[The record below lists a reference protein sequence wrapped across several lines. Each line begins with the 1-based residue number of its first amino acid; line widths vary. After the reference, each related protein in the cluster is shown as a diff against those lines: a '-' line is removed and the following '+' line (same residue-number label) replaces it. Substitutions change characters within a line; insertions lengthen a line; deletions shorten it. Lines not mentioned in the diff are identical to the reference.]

1 MDSSFLLSC
10 ALDIGEQMLISG
22 AEVYRVEDCIKRI
35 CLSYGMKRI
44 DVFTITSSIVATLE
58 DNEHRNITQT
68 RRISSYKTDLTKL
81 DRLNQLSREMCA
93 KTPPL
98 EEVHAKVK
106 KIIHANRYPFPVECA
121 TYGAIAGAFT
131 VFFGGSWNDAAVS
144 LVIGVI
150 LRIVVHLAGQS
161 KVNQVFSSLISS
173 YVMCFLA
180 QFCVNHIFG
189 SSVDMI
195 VIGNIMLLIP
205 GVGLTNSLRDLISGD
220 IMAGMLRLCEVI
232 LIALSI
238 AAGYILSALTIGGL
252 GL

>member
-22 AEVYRVEDCIKRI
+22 AEIYRVEDCIKRI

-68 RRISSYKTDLTKL
+68 RRISSYSTDLTKL
-81 DRLNQLSREMCA
+81 DKLNQLSREMCTR
-93 KTPPL
+93 KPPL
-98 EEVHAKVK
+98 EEVHERIKSIKNAGK
-106 KIIHANRYPFPVECA
+106 YPLWFECI
-121 TYGAIAGAFT
+121 TYSAIAGAFT
-131 VFFGGSWNDAAVS
+131 VFFGGSFKDGLVS
-144 LVIGVI
+144 MVIGLI
-150 LRIVVHLAGQS
+150 LRLVVYLTGKS

-173 YVMCFLA
+173 FTMCFLA
-180 QFCVNHIFG
+180 FLCVNHIFG
-189 SSVDMI
+189 DSIDKI

-238 AAGYILSALTIGGL
+238 AAGYFLSAIAIGGL

>member
-22 AEVYRVEDCIKRI
+22 AEIYRVEDCIKRI

-68 RRISSYKTDLTKL
+68 RRISSYNIDLSKL
-81 DRLNQLSREMCA
+81 DKLNRLSREMCA
-93 KTPPL
+93 HKPPL
-98 EEVHAKVK
+98 EEVHQNIKEIKGEK
-106 KIIHANRYPFPVECA
+106 KYPLWLECL

-131 VFFGGSWNDAAVS
+131 VFFGGGFKDAAVS
-144 LVIGVI
+144 FAIGII
-150 LRIVVHLAGQS
+150 LRLVVYLTGLT

-173 YVMCFLA
+173 FTMCFLA
-180 QFCVNHIFG
+180 FVCVNHIFG
-189 SSVDMI
+189 ESIDKI

-238 AAGYILSALTIGGL
+238 AAGYILSALVIGGL

>member
-22 AEVYRVEDCIKRI
+22 AEIYRVEDCIKRI
-35 CLSYGMKRI
+35 CSSYGVKRI
-44 DVFTITSSIVATLE
+44 DVFTITSSIIATLE

-81 DRLNQLSREMCA
+81 DKLNQLSREMCT
-93 KTPPL
+93 KKPNL
-98 EEVHAKVK
+98 EDVHN
-106 KIIHANRYPFPVECA
+106 KIKEIKNTKRYPVWFECFI
-121 TYGAIAGAFT
+121 YGITAGAFT
-131 VFFGGSWNDAAVS
+131 VFFGGSFVDGAIS
-144 LVIGVI
+144 FVIGLI
-150 LRIVVHLAGQS
+150 LRIVVYLINVS
-161 KVNQVFSSLISS
+161 RVNQVFSSLIASFI
-173 YVMCFLA
+173 MCFFA
-180 QFCVNHIFG
+180 FICVNHICG
-189 SSVDMI
+189 DSIDNI

-238 AAGYILSALTIGGL
+238 AAGYILSALVIGGL

>member
-22 AEVYRVEDCIKRI
+22 AEIYRVEDCIKRI

-44 DVFTITSSIVATLE
+44 DVFTITSSIVASLE

-68 RRISSYKTDLTKL
+68 RRISSYNTDLSKL
-81 DRLNQLSREMCA
+81 DKLNQLSREMCA
-93 KTPPL
+93 TTPPL
-98 EEVHAKVK
+98 EDVHKRVKAIASAKK
-106 KIIHANRYPFPVECA
+106 YPFPVECA
-121 TYGAIAGAFT
+121 VYGAVAAGFT
-131 VFFGGSWNDAAVS
+131 VFFGGSFRDALVS

-150 LRIVVHLAGQS
+150 LRLIVFTAAKS

-173 YVMCFLA
+173 FVMCFLA
-180 QFCVNHIFG
+180 FLCVNHIYG
-189 SSVDMI
+189 DSIDNI

-220 IMAGMLRLCEVI
+220 IMAGMLRLCEVV

-238 AAGYILSALTIGGL
+238 AGGYILSALVIGGL

>member
-22 AEVYRVEDCIKRI
+22 AEIYRVEDCIKRI
-35 CLSYGMKRI
+35 CSSYGVKRI

-81 DRLNQLSREMCA
+81 DKLNQLSREMCT
-93 KTPPL
+93 KKPDL
-98 EEVHAKVK
+98 EVVHEKIKVIK
-106 KIIHANRYPFPVECA
+106 SSKRYPLWFECI

-131 VFFGGSWNDAAVS
+131 VFFGGSFADAGVS
-144 LVIGVI
+144 AIIGVV
-150 LRIVVHLAGQS
+150 LRLIVYLNGIS
-161 KVNQVFSSLISS
+161 KVNQVFSSLLSS
-173 YVMCFLA
+173 FAMCFLA
-180 QFCVNHIFG
+180 FICVNNGFG
-189 SSVDMI
+189 ESIDNI

-220 IMAGMLRLCEVI
+220 IMAGVLRLCEVI

-238 AAGYILSALTIGGL
+238 AAGYILSALVIGGV
-252 GL
+252 GI